1 MTQSFLW
8 YDYETF
14 GSNPRRCRPAQFA
27 AIRTDANLNEIG
39 KPLVLYCRPPQD
51 VLPEP
56 QSCFITGITPQQC
69 EARGL
74 READFAQRIAA
85 ALTQPDTI
93 GVGYNAM
100 RFDSE
105 VTRFLLWR
113 NLRDPYAQEWQE
125 GCSRWDV
132 LDALRCARALRPDGI
147 QWPTKPDG
155 TPSLKLEHM
164 SAANGL
170 AHESAHDALSDV
182 RATIALARLLRR
194 AQPKLFDFCLAL
206 RDKRRVM
213 QELHLPDALE
223 RGRQRPF
230 LHISGMFGDER
241 GCLAVMAP
249 LAMHPNNRNE
259 LIAWDLSAD
268 PSELEHISPEEA
280 RARLFTRA
288 ADMPDG
294 VPRLA
299 IKSVHINRAPVV
311 MGNINMLSKAQAER
325 WRIDPTAV
333 QRHLAH
339 LLHALSDLSA
349 LWNEVYAPREGQPA
363 PDVDEALYGGFI
375 SDEDRRRLARL
386 LQLTPQEAALD
397 ATGFDD
403 ARLPELVFRWRA
415 RNWPETLNAEEAA
428 RWRAHCAARVLHGAP
443 GYLSLQAFSEQLDAI
458 VAASDDDE
466 RTMEIAE
473 ALSEWGERL
482 GEQLSS

>member
-14 GSNPRRCRPAQFA
+14 GSDPRRCRPAQFA
-27 AIRTDANLNEIG
+27 AIRTDAELREIG
-39 KPLVLYCRPPQD
+39 APLVLYCRPPQD
-51 VLPEP
+51 ALPEP

-74 READFAQRIAA
+74 CEADFARRIAA

-93 GVGYNAM
+93 AVGYNAM

-113 NLRDPYAQEWQE
+113 NLHDPYAQEWQN

-132 LDALRCARALRPDGI
+132 LDALRCARALRPQGI
-147 QWPTKPDG
+147 EWPTGADG
-155 TPSLKLEHM
+155 KPSLKLEHM

-170 AHESAHDALSDV
+170 AHEQAHDALSDV

-194 AQPKLFDFCLAL
+194 AQPRLFDFCFAL

-213 QELHLPDALE
+213 QELQLPGALE
-223 RGRQRPF
+223 RGRQQPF
-230 LHISGMFGDER
+230 LHISSMFGSER
-241 GCLAVMAP
+241 GGLALMAP
-249 LAMHPNNRNE
+249 LAMHPSNRNE
-259 LIAWDLSAD
+259 VIAWDLSYD
-268 PSELEHISPEEA
+268 PAELENISAEEVC
-280 RARLFTRA
+280 ARLFTPN
-288 ADMPDG
+288 ADMPEG
-294 VPRLA
+294 VQRLA
-299 IKSVHINRAPVV
+299 IKSVHLNRAPIVISKV
-311 MGNINMLSKAQAER
+311 AAYVEQAAGWGINIDAARQ
-325 WRIDPTAV
+325 
-333 QRHLAH
+333 HLRN
-339 LLHALSDLSA
+339 LRALPDLSA
-349 LWNEVYAPREGQPA
+349 LWNEVYAPREA
-363 PDVDEALYGGFI
+363 EETPDVDEALYGGFT

-397 ATGFDD
+397 TTGFDD
-403 ARLPELVFRWRA
+403 PRLPELVFRWRA
-415 RNWPETLNAEEAA
+415 RNWPETLNEEEQA

-443 GYLSLQAFSEQLDAI
+443 GYLNLQAYNEQLDTI

-482 GEQLSS
+482 GEQLSG